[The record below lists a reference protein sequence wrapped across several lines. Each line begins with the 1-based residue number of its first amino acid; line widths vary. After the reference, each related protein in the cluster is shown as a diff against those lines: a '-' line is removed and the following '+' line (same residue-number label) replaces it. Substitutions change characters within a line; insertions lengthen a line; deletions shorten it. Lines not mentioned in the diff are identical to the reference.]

1 MFSVILL
8 VRLDEFKP
16 MWSMMSVSCGWR
28 SAMWA
33 NLGTSPPARN
43 MTASP
48 AFSAAGQNQS
58 AVPSESQAS
67 VWGVLNVTRTPTMPG
82 CCFHVQP
89 RRFRVLQR
97 NAAHD
102 SEAVGI
108 TLGGLERIVVTVV
121 QARRHDDYALDAS
134 FVHHW
139 QRALDG
145 EWFRQLRPDT
155 RIPGPVRRTCFPEM
169 HLGVDDRALACG
181 LRPRLLCACGERCA
195 GDQRRADECASC
207 QHDGPP

>member
-33 NLGTSPPARN
+33 NRGTSPTA

-67 VWGVLNVTRTPTMPG
+67 AAVRVALRLGADLSDAAGQQLN
-82 CCFHVQP
+82 
-89 RRFRVLQR
+89 
-97 NAAHD
+97 
-102 SEAVGI
+102 
-108 TLGGLERIVVTVV
+108 
-121 QARRHDDYALDAS
+121 ARRLS
-134 FVHHW
+134 S
-139 QRALDG
+139 Q
-145 EWFRQLRPDT
+145 
-155 RIPGPVRRTCFPEM
+155 
-169 HLGVDDRALACG
+169 
-181 LRPRLLCACGERCA
+181 CGEIRC
-195 GDQRRADECASC
+195 SLTL
-207 QHDGPP
+207 H